1 MSMSHSVPR
10 ISISPPLLNS
20 ACPWATTLE
29 DLKALF
35 HCSSTGAITIRT
47 SLLKGFQHDPD
58 IHQYTFFDPVTH
70 ATSTESGPPASGG
83 PVQETASLNTLG
95 YSPIPLETYLSYI
108 SEISSELSAPTNK
121 LVIISVTGAP
131 DEVAECYRLIAE
143 HSLKVNMPLAMEVNL
158 SCPNIPNAPPPAYSG
173 AALWRYLNALQPLI
187 GSAPEVPRLPFGLK
201 TPPYTY
207 ADQFKTLMSALECGG
222 TPCPVSFVTAT
233 NTLGSCLVLA
243 GPDCSSGAPRLPG
256 LGIGGMAGA
265 PLHPLALG
273 NVATLRRMLDQ
284 SEMTKHVDII
294 GIGGVEDYSGYRRM
308 RGAGATAV
316 GLATALGRKGLKVF
330 EEIGARSN
338 HSY

>member
-1 MSMSHSVPR
+1 MAGSVPR
-10 ISISPPLLNS
+10 IDISPPLLNS

-29 DLKALF
+29 DLQALF
-35 HCSSTGAITIRT
+35 CCPFTGAITIRT
-47 SLLKGFQHDPD
+47 SLLKGFHHDPD

-70 ATSTESGPPASGG
+70 ATNAEAGSSSSSAPIP
-83 PVQETASLNTLG
+83 ETASLNTLG

-108 SEISSELSAPTNK
+108 DDISGQLSEPTSK
-121 LVIISVTGAP
+121 LIIISVTGAP

-143 HSLKVNMPLAMEVNL
+143 HSLKLNMPLAMEVNL
-158 SCPNIPNAPPPAYSG
+158 SCPNIPNTSPPAYSG
-173 AALWRYLNALQPLI
+173 EALSRYLTALQALI
-187 GSAPEVPRLPFGLK
+187 GSAPDLPRLPFGLK

-207 ADQFKTLMSALECGG
+207 ADQFKTLKSALMSGG
-222 TPCPVSFVTAT
+222 PPCPVSFLTAT

-243 GPDCSSGAPRLPG
+243 DEDGASGKPRLPG

-273 NVATLRRMLDQ
+273 NVVTLRRMLDE
-284 SEMTKHVDII
+284 SEVTKHMDII
-294 GIGGVEDYSGYRRM
+294 GIGGVEDGSGYGRM

-330 EEIGARSN
+330 EEIGPTTNQPHR
-338 HSY
+338 

>member
-1 MSMSHSVPR
+1 MSYNVPR
-10 ISISPPLLNS
+10 IGISPPLLNS
-20 ACPWATTLE
+20 ASPWATALE

-35 HCSSTGAITIRT
+35 HCSFTGAITIRT

-58 IHQYTFFDPVTH
+58 IHQYVFFDPVTH
-70 ATSTESGPPASGG
+70 AADTESGLSSSGS
-83 PVQETASLNTLG
+83 VQETASLNTLG
-95 YSPIPLETYLSYI
+95 YSPFPLETYLSYI
-108 SEISSELSAPTNK
+108 SDISAELSGPTDK

-143 HSLKVNMPLAMEVNL
+143 HSLKVNMPLAVEVNL

-173 AALWRYLNALQPLI
+173 AALSRYLTALQALI
-187 GSAPEVPRLPFGLK
+187 GSAPELPRLPFGLK

-207 ADQFKTLMSALECGG
+207 GDQFKTLMSALEFGD
-222 TPCPVSFVTAT
+222 TPCPVSFLTAT

-256 LGIGGMAGA
+256 SGVGGMAGA

-284 SEMTKHVDII
+284 SEMTRHVDII
-294 GIGGVEDYSGYRRM
+294 GIGGVEDSSGYRRM

-330 EEIGARSN
+330 EEIGAGLS
-338 HSY
+338 HSHW